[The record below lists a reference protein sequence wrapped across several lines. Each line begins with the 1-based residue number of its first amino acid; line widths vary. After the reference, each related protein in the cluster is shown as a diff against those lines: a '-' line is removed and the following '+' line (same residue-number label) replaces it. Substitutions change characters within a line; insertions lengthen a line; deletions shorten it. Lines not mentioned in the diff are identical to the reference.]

1 MNKDKVYRVEAV
13 PEQCVC
19 VGDLTRYLESE
30 HLTISCAESATCGL
44 IAKLL
49 TDRSGSSAWYWGGVE
64 SYANEAKAKMLGVER
79 SILDDPCVGPV
90 SWQCAKQM
98 AEGMRAVSNTD
109 VSLSVTGIAGP
120 TGEEPGKPVGTVY
133 FGFSSSFR
141 ETETIR
147 VQFDMMDRGD
157 MRDAFA
163 SVCLSICLSYVRG
176 EAIIDNA
183 CLTL

>member
-1 MNKDKVYRVEAV
+1 MDRDKVYKVSSPVDEFLHA
-13 PEQCVC
+13 QA
-19 VGDLTRYLESE
+19 LTEYLESK

-64 SYANEAKAKMLGVER
+64 SYANDAKAKILGVER
-79 SILDDPCVGPV
+79 SLLDDPSVGPV

-98 AEGMRAVSNTD
+98 AEGMRSLSGTD
-109 VSLSVTGIAGP
+109 LALSVTGIAGP

-133 FGFSSSFR
+133 FGFASSFR

-147 VQFDMMDRGD
+147 VQFNDMPRAE
-157 MRDAFA
+157 MRSAFA
-163 SVCLSICLSYVRG
+163 GVCLSLCLSYALG
-176 EAIIDNA
+176 KAIIDND